1 MRVRKCVTVLA
12 LSLILAL
19 GLTACGAGPEMPM
32 EASIAGNTIVLGET
46 TMQEMTDWG
55 YKVNFAGRQDVAHD
69 GDKYIA
75 FHYSLS
81 KQAGDQ
87 FWVSV
92 YVPWSGGTD
101 IGKEQSA
108 SVTEGIVY
116 AVTMRKSAAE
126 KVEASYN
133 GMDLQDIT
141 FDTAKEWGAKQDK
154 EASVITWD
162 LTASRGRLSFEAEN
176 TSSEELNELRVSL
189 SKKEFE
195 KMQK

>member
-1 MRVRKCVTVLA
+1 MNLRKRLTALVLMMALA
-12 LSLILAL
+12 LSL
-19 GLTACGAGPEMPM
+19 TACSGPEMPM
-32 EASIAGNTIVLGET
+32 EAVFNGNTIVLGQT

-55 YKVNFAGRQDVAHD
+55 YEVNYAGRQDVAHE

-81 KQAGDQ
+81 RSAGDQ

-92 YVPWSGGTD
+92 YVPWSGGND

-116 AVTMRKSAAE
+116 AVTLSKSASE
-126 KVEASYN
+126 KVEVTYN
-133 GMDLQDIT
+133 GMNLQDIS

-154 EASVITWD
+154 EASVVTWD
-162 LTASRGRLSFEAEN
+162 LTAKSGHLSFEAEN
-176 TSSEELNELRVSL
+176 TFDEEMDELRVSL
-189 SKKEFE
+189 SRKAFE